1 MLSFSP
7 RSILLTAVV
16 AAAAIGCGHDR
27 VANVAPALPL
37 RTVATVPLPG
47 SASRFDYES
56 LDPRT
61 NLLFLAHLAAS
72 EMVVFNV
79 KTNRVVATIPDIDH
93 VHGVLAVSQLGRVFA
108 TATGTSDVVVID
120 ERTLKITARIP
131 GGTYPDGMAYDAADQ
146 KLYVSDEHGATD
158 TVIDTKANAR
168 IATIPLGGD
177 VGNTQY
183 DAATHRVY
191 VNVQTRGE
199 LVAIDPAKDAIVARY
214 TLSGC
219 GSNHGLSLDASHR
232 KAYIACEANAQ
243 LVVFDLVSLKQT
255 QIIDIGADPDVLA
268 YDDERSLLYVATE
281 SGTVSVLVAGASLHK
296 IGEAFLA
303 KNAHIVA
310 VDQRTHRVYFPVLA
324 DSGPRMLVM
333 EPAPS
338 RRTETLRPL
347 LRVARGMNREVNVS
361 WLGSRLPTLTARGRA
376 SRLRP

>member
-27 VANVAPALPL
+27 VANAAPALPL

-72 EMVVFNV
+72 EVVVFNV

-199 LVAIDPAKDAIVARY
+199 LVAIDPANNAIVARY

-232 KAYIACEANAQ
+232 KAYIACEDNAK
-243 LVVFDLVSLKQT
+243 LVVLDLVSLKQT
-255 QIIDIGADPDVLA
+255 QRIDVGADPDVLA
-268 YDDERSLLYVATE
+268 YDEGRSLLYVATE
-281 SGTVSVLVAGASLHK
+281 NGTVSVFSA
-296 IGEAFLA
+296 
-303 KNAHIVA
+303 
-310 VDQRTHRVYFPVLA
+310 DQRTHRVYFPVLA

>member
-1 MLSFSP
+1 MLFFSP

-16 AAAAIGCGHDR
+16 VAAALGCGHDR
-27 VANVAPALPL
+27 VAAADVALPL
-37 RTVATVPLPG
+37 KTVAMVPLPG

-72 EMVVFNV
+72 EVVVFNV

-108 TATGTSDVVVID
+108 TATGTGDVVAID

-131 GGTYPDGMAYDAADQ
+131 GGTYPDGMAYDAADR
-146 KLYVSDEHGATD
+146 KLYVSDEHGDTD

-168 IATIPLGGD
+168 IATLPLGGD

-183 DAATHRVY
+183 DAVTHRVY

-232 KAYIACEANAQ
+232 KAYIACEANAK

-255 QIIDIGADPDVLA
+255 QRIDIGADPDVLA
-268 YDDERSLLYVATE
+268 YDEGRSLLYVATE
-281 SGTVSVLVAGASLHK
+281 SGTVSVLVAGVSLHK

-347 LRVARGMNREVNVS
+347 LRVASGMNREVSVS
-361 WLGSRLPTLTARGRA
+361 WLASRLPTLTARGRA
-376 SRLRP
+376 SRLQP